1 MQAFSGLGRGRGPEG
16 SPWRG
21 TPVTYKS
28 SLNPCFS
35 LLPLEARKSM
45 RASALKCCPRPHP
58 FTREFLQHSSEGN
71 VFVPFHCKKERNPR
85 DFPGGPVVKTL
96 CSQCRSSIPGL
107 GKSLEEGMANP
118 LQYSCLENPME
129 RRAWWVR
136 VHGVAKNQT

>member
-96 CSQCRSSIPGL
+96 CSQCRGPGL
-107 GKSLEEGMANP
+107 ALWPESYIPHATTKDPMCACAVSLVMSDS
-118 LQYSCLENPME
+118 LQP
-129 RRAWWVR
+129 
-136 VHGVAKNQT
+136 HGL